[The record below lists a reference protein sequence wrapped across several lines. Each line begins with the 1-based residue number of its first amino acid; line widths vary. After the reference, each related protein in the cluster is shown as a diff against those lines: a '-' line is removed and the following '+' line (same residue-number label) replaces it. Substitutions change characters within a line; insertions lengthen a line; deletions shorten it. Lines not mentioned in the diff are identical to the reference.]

1 MKRILK
7 IFAVLALPVSVTF
20 CTAPEETAQE
30 PAVPPVVE
38 FAYPEEGISAVV
50 EAPVTFEADITSS
63 GPVECFWAIDDE
75 KIGSTPTVTWT
86 FMETGEY
93 TLHFEAFNEAGTFGK
108 DFAVKVTGVDL
119 VVEFSPE
126 PDTPIGIVMNETI
139 TVTATPVSGNRDVV
153 HSWKIGDK
161 EVSTDAVLSYAF
173 DEAGE
178 FTLTYTGTNHY
189 GLTTTASWPVSV
201 DELPLEV
208 EFSVTEPQIAIR
220 PGDNVE
226 ITATAVNGG
235 AGLVHSWKIDDEE
248 VSDDAVFSHVFE
260 NAGTFDLS
268 YTGTNAKGET
278 VTHGWTVSV
287 QALKTFMYDDFE
299 VGTAVFPEGYDGNK
313 NANVFVCSIVD
324 NPYPTDANPSDKV
337 LVDDLSWNNGGTS
350 GYVTIKID
358 ADGEIISWADRKQ
371 YTKIAMKVY
380 LGTNDY
386 YPYLQIDLA
395 PTPKSLPSEINGEP
409 FDAKNPDET
418 AWKRLVKTDDWNV
431 FVYDLVNG
439 NYKDAF
445 ADVSE
450 FGQIQFRPLSAID
463 GSSAPAAID
472 PVTNTKK
479 VWIDDIQFIE

>member
-1 MKRILK
+1 M
-7 IFAVLALPVSVTF
+7 
-20 CTAPEETAQE
+20 
-30 PAVPPVVE
+30 
-38 FAYPEEGISAVV
+38 
-50 EAPVTFEADITSS
+50 
-63 GPVECFWAIDDE
+63 
-75 KIGSTPTVTWT
+75 
-86 FMETGEY
+86 
-93 TLHFEAFNEAGTFGK
+93 
-108 DFAVKVTGVDL
+108 
-119 VVEFSPE
+119 
-126 PDTPIGIVMNETI
+126 
-139 TVTATPVSGNRDVV
+139 
-153 HSWKIGDK
+153 
-161 EVSTDAVLSYAF
+161 
-173 DEAGE
+173 
-178 FTLTYTGTNHY
+178 
-189 GLTTTASWPVSV
+189 
-201 DELPLEV
+201 
-208 EFSVTEPQIAIR
+208 
-220 PGDNVE
+220 
-226 ITATAVNGG
+226 
-235 AGLVHSWKIDDEE
+235 
-248 VSDDAVFSHVFE
+248 
-260 NAGTFDLS
+260 
-268 YTGTNAKGET
+268 
-278 VTHGWTVSV
+278 
-287 QALKTFMYDDFE
+287 
-299 VGTAVFPEGYDGNK
+299 
-313 NANVFVCSIVD
+313 D

-409 FDAKNPDET
+409 FDAKNPDAA

>member
-30 PAVPPVVE
+30 PAVSPVVE

-108 DFAVKVTGVDL
+108 DFAVKVTGIDL

-178 FTLTYTGTNHY
+178 YTLTYTGTNHY
-189 GLTTTASWPVSV
+189 GLTATASWPVSV

-208 EFSVTEPQIAIR
+208 EFSENGPRINIQA
-220 PGDNVE
+220 GGSVE
-226 ITATAVNGG
+226 IIATAVNGG
-235 AGLVHSWKIDDEE
+235 SGLVHSWSIDGEKVSEE
-248 VSDDAVFSHVFE
+248 AEFKRTFADKGVFTLTYSGR
-260 NAGTFDLS
+260 NT
-268 YTGTNAKGET
+268 KGET
-278 VTHGWTVSV
+278 ASGRWVVGVD
-287 QALKTFMYDDFE
+287 AFLYDDFE
-299 VGTAVFPEGYDGNK
+299 AGTVIFPEGYDGNK

-358 ADGEIISWADRKQ
+358 ADGDIISWADRKQ

-409 FDAKNPDET
+409 FDAKNPDAD
-418 AWKRLVKTDDWNV
+418 AWKQLVKTDDWNM

-450 FGQIQFRPLSAID
+450 FGQIQFRPLSTID

>member
-7 IFAVLALPVSVTF
+7 IFAAFAMSVSMTY

-75 KIGSTPTVTWT
+75 KIGSTPRVTWT

-161 EVSTDAVLSYAF
+161 EVSTEAVLSYAF

-208 EFSVTEPQIAIR
+208 EFSENGPRINIQA
-220 PGDNVE
+220 GGSVE
-226 ITATAVNGG
+226 IIATAVNGG
-235 AGLVHSWKIDDEE
+235 SGLVHSWSIDGEKVSEE
-248 VSDDAVFSHVFE
+248 AEFKRTFADKGVFTLTYSGR
-260 NAGTFDLS
+260 NT
-268 YTGTNAKGET
+268 KGET
-278 VTHGWTVSV
+278 ASGRWVVGVD
-287 QALKTFMYDDFE
+287 AFLYDDFE
-299 VGTAVFPEGYDGNK
+299 AGTVIFPEGYDGNK

-409 FDAKNPDET
+409 FDAKNPDAA

>member
-7 IFAVLALPVSVTF
+7 IFAAFAMSVSMTY

-38 FAYPEEGISAVV
+38 FAYQEEGISAVV

-75 KIGSTPTVTWT
+75 KIGSTPRVTWT

-93 TLHFEAFNEAGTFGK
+93 TLHFEAFNEAGIFEK

-119 VVEFSPE
+119 VIEFSPE
-126 PDTPIGIVMNETI
+126 PDTPIGIVMNE
-139 TVTATPVSGNRDVV
+139 
-153 HSWKIGDK
+153 K
-161 EVSTDAVLSYAF
+161 Y
-173 DEAGE
+173 
-178 FTLTYTGTNHY
+178 TLTYTGTNHY
-189 GLTTTASWPVSV
+189 GLTATASWPVSV

-208 EFSVTEPQIAIR
+208 EFSVTEQQIAIR
-220 PGDNVE
+220 PGDDVE

-260 NAGTFDLS
+260 DAGIFELT

-278 VTHGWTVSV
+278 VKKNWTVSV

-358 ADGEIISWADRKQ
+358 ADGDIISWADRKQ

-409 FDAKNPDET
+409 FDAKNPDAA

>member
-7 IFAVLALPVSVTF
+7 IFAAFAMSVSMTY

-75 KIGSTPTVTWT
+75 KIGSTPRVTWT

-208 EFSVTEPQIAIR
+208 EFSENGPRINIQA
-220 PGDNVE
+220 GGSVE
-226 ITATAVNGG
+226 IIATAVNGG
-235 AGLVHSWKIDDEE
+235 SGLVHSWSIDGEKVSEE
-248 VSDDAVFSHVFE
+248 AEFKRTFADKGVFTLTYSGR
-260 NAGTFDLS
+260 NT
-268 YTGTNAKGET
+268 KGET
-278 VTHGWTVSV
+278 ASGRWVVGVD
-287 QALKTFMYDDFE
+287 AFLYDDFE
-299 VGTAVFPEGYDGNK
+299 AGTVIFPEGYDGNK

-409 FDAKNPDET
+409 FDAKNPDAA

>member
-7 IFAVLALPVSVTF
+7 IFAAFAMSVSMTY

-38 FAYPEEGISAVV
+38 FAYQEEGISAVV

-75 KIGSTPTVTWT
+75 KIGSTPRVTWT

-161 EVSTDAVLSYAF
+161 EVSTEAVLSYAF

-208 EFSVTEPQIAIR
+208 EFSENGPRINIQA
-220 PGDNVE
+220 GGSVE
-226 ITATAVNGG
+226 IIATAVNGG
-235 AGLVHSWKIDDEE
+235 SGLVHSWSIDGEKVSEE
-248 VSDDAVFSHVFE
+248 AEFKRTFADKGVFTLTYSGR
-260 NAGTFDLS
+260 NT
-268 YTGTNAKGET
+268 KGET
-278 VTHGWTVSV
+278 ASGRWVVGVD
-287 QALKTFMYDDFE
+287 AFLYDDFE
-299 VGTAVFPEGYDGNK
+299 AGTVIFPEGYDGNK

-409 FDAKNPDET
+409 FDAKNPDAA